1 MENHVLFSP
10 YRDIF
15 SNLALEQLLARA
27 LGPGRRLLLLWV
39 DEPAV
44 VLGRFQN
51 PWAECPAGF
60 LETQGVAL
68 ARRASGGG
76 TVYHDTGNL
85 SYSVITPR
93 RAFDS
98 DGNLAAVA
106 QAVGRA
112 GLEALAGPRRD
123 LWARG
128 RKISGSAFQLH
139 RDYGIH
145 HGTLLIS
152 ADLDRLRQALGSSLR
167 ITGSRAVASV
177 PSPVANI
184 GPLTGLPT
192 PEDWLQPLT
201 EAFQGCWKAPLTPWP
216 LPLPPLSE
224 AVERFS
230 GWDWVYGQTP
240 GFGIRPGPRSP
251 FTLWVEQGRITALA
265 DPQGQNPAPT
275 AQPVPL
281 TTAGLARLM
290 QIHPTLKPFIT
301 ELHRELEA
309 PGTKEVAHAL

>member
-10 YRDIF
+10 YKDIH
-15 SNLALEQLLARA
+15 SNLALEQLLAQA
-27 LGPGRRLLLLWV
+27 LGPDRRLLLLWV
-39 DEPAV
+39 SAPAV
-44 VLGRFQN
+44 VFGRFQN
-51 PWAECPAGF
+51 PWAECPVGY

-76 TVYHDTGNL
+76 TVYHDPGNL

-98 DGNLAAVA
+98 GGNLAAVA

-112 GLEALAGPRRD
+112 GLEAQAGPRRD
-123 LWARG
+123 LWVQG
-128 RKISGSAFQLH
+128 RKVSGSAFQLH

-152 ADLDRLRQALGSSLR
+152 ADLDRLRQALGSPLR

-177 PSPVANI
+177 PSPVANV
-184 GPLTGLPT
+184 GPLTGLNS
-192 PEDWLQPLT
+192 PEAWVRPLAD
-201 EAFQGCWKAPLTPWP
+201 AFGNRWGSRLTPWP
-216 LPLPPLSE
+216 HPLPPLKE
-224 AVERFS
+224 ALERFT

-240 GFGIRPGPRSP
+240 CFGIRPGPRSP
-251 FTLWVEQGRITALA
+251 VTLLVEQGRITALA
-265 DPQGQNPAPT
+265 DSRGENPAPT

-281 TTAGLARLM
+281 TTAGLDRLM

-301 ELHRELEA
+301 ELHRALEA
-309 PGTKEVAHAL
+309 PGTKEAAHAL